1 MFAVGFWE
9 LLLIGVV
16 ALLVVGPERLPGLAR
31 TVGLWV
37 GKVRRFVNSVKSDID
52 REMRTEELKKI
63 LEKQNEFRDV
73 YDIVEETREEL
84 KASEREVQDAVSGA
98 SKPKPD
104 VTVESTLKDDLEKP
118 EPAGSSQSDDD
129 KKRPA

>member
-1 MFAVGFWE
+1 MFDVGFWE

-52 REMRTEELKKI
+52 REMRTEELRKI
-63 LEKQNEFRDV
+63 LDKQNEFRDV

-84 KASEREVQDAVSGA
+84 KASEREVQDAVSGP

-118 EPAGSSQSDDD
+118 EPADSSQSDDD